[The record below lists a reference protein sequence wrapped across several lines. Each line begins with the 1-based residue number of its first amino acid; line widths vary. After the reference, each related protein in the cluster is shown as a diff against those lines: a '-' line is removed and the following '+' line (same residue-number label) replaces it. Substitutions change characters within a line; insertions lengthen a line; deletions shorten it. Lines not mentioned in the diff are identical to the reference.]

1 LNAHDSD
8 VQSGMDW
15 LAFMRTI
22 PLTMR

>member
-15 LAFMRTI
+15 LAFMRTM